1 MVKDAQKDA
10 ELTHK
15 VTVLREVLRPNEIAI
30 VQYIV
35 EHKESSFIAKSEISL
50 HLMDDHGRP
59 DETDIAYY
67 LSRLEKIKVV
77 QSISKETDDKV
88 VVLYGLH
95 PEIEGFVVDFLE
107 ILFPGK
113 GIVARE

>member
-15 VTVLREVLRPNEIAI
+15 ITVLREVLRPNEIAI
-30 VQYIV
+30 IQYLV
-35 EHKESSFIAKSEISL
+35 EHKESSFIGKAEIAL
-50 HLMDDHGRP
+50 HLMDEQGRP

-67 LSRLEKIKVV
+67 LSRLERIKVV
-77 QSISKETDDKV
+77 QSISKKTDDKTV
-88 VVLYGLH
+88 ILYGLH
-95 PEIEGFVVDFLE
+95 PEMEQFVVDFLE

-113 GIVARE
+113 GIADRE